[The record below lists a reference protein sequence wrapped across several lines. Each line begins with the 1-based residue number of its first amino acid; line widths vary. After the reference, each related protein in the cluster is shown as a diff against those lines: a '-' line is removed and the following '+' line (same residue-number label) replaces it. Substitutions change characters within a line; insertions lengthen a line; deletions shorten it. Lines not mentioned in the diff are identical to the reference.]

1 MSSRRR
7 MSARRPLGVFLS
19 LVMGASM
26 AGIAAP
32 MVAFAA
38 SSPPYPTG
46 ACGNSNYGQVKYT
59 TSASPNKGFER
70 AAPDVVFT
78 IAPGQTSGSRTMFA
92 QRTYTGKVT
101 VSGSV
106 KVDAGVIVASAE
118 ATVGLQLEI
127 GGAWTAGESYTVGPY
142 RNTTSAY
149 RRAASYAGTR
159 TVDGYYTKWRCG
171 LSPSTGFYTWLTE
184 HTNVYDTWVQVVAGL
199 VWCDDDAALKN
210 QFGAWSLE
218 YDAASHC

>member
-1 MSSRRR
+1 M
-7 MSARRPLGVFLS
+7 GV
-19 LVMGASM
+19 SM
-26 AGIAAP
+26 AAICAP

-46 ACGNSNYGQVKYT
+46 ACGNANSGQVKYT
-59 TSASPNKGFER
+59 TSASPNKGYER

-78 IAPGQTSGSRTMFA
+78 IAPGQTSGSRTIFA

-101 VSGSV
+101 VSGSIT
-106 KVDAGVIVASAE
+106 VDASVIVASAE

-142 RNTTSAY
+142 RNTRSTY
-149 RRAASYAGTR
+149 RDAASYAGTR
-159 TVDGYYTKWRCG
+159 EVTGYYTKWRCG

-184 HTNVYDTWVQVVAGL
+184 HTNVYDFWVQVVAGL

-210 QFGAWSLE
+210 LYGAWSLQ
-218 YDAASHC
+218 YDAASKC